1 MKKITRSPNHLNR
14 TVKNILK
21 YIIFVGV
28 AVGLLYL
35 AFRETDPQKLWED
48 LQKAKYGYVL
58 ASMAMGYAAIISR
71 GVRWKLLLEPLG
83 YHPKT
88 WNSIHSVSVLY
99 FVNLAIPRAG
109 ELARCTSLNQVED
122 IPVNKLFGT
131 VLLERTIDFAFL
143 ILVFLIT
150 LGLNFDYIVQLFDL
164 TSQNGGEESGP
175 NYLLYTLGGLF
186 VLSILIYFAFRE
198 RIQATALFAK
208 IRDFYMGLKEGFK
221 SVVKMKKQRAFWLHS
236 IFIWANYFF
245 MVYICFFAMEETS
258 GLTISDGFFVMV
270 AASLGIV
277 VPVPGGIGAY
287 HYLVMMAMFVLGF
300 ANEIGLAFATIVHS
314 AQTLMLLVTGA
325 IASLILY
332 LERRRKSKQA

>member
-1 MKKITRSPNHLNR
+1 MNR
-14 TVKNILK
+14 TLKNILK
-21 YIIFVGV
+21 YVLFVGV
-28 AVGLLYL
+28 AGALLYL

-48 LQKAKYGYVL
+48 LQKAKYEYVL
-58 ASMAMGYAAIISR
+58 ASMVMGYAAIISR

-143 ILVFLIT
+143 ILVFAIT
-150 LGLNFDYIVQLFDL
+150 LGLNFDYVVQLFNL
-164 TSQNGGEESGP
+164 TSQNDGGEGGS
-175 NYLLYTLGGLF
+175 NLVLYIILGMGIAAL
-186 VLSILIYFAFRE
+186 VTYFAFRE
-198 RIQATALFAK
+198 RIQSTVFFAK
-208 IRDFYMGLKEGFK
+208 IRDFYLGLKEGFK
-221 SVVKMKKQRAFWLHS
+221 SVSKMKRQRAFWLHS
-236 IFIWANYFF
+236 LFIWLNYFF

-258 GLTISDGFFVMV
+258 NLTISDGFFVMV

-287 HYLVMMAMFVLGF
+287 HYLVMMALFVLGF

-325 IASLILY
+325 LASLILY